1 MVCDRWTKYYVLLFL
16 KFESFHL
23 FIGKIIFI
31 GRFVSRN
38 IVDINLVVLL
48 RYVANHQV
56 VEVSYLQTWTG
67 QTTLLPIFML
77 FQPKLYL
84 NWQQLLD
91 WIFVG

>member
-16 KFESFHL
+16 KSEYFHL

-31 GRFVSRN
+31 GRFVSWN

>member
-1 MVCDRWTKYYVLLFL
+1 MIVGQNIMYFFFL
-16 KFESFHL
+16 NLSL
-23 FIGKIIFI
+23 FICSLEKKSSSSVD
-31 GRFVSRN
+31 FVSRN

-48 RYVANHQV
+48 RYVANDQV

-67 QTTLLPIFML
+67 QTTLLPNFML

-84 NWQQLLD
+84 NLQQLLD